1 MSRELTS
8 SELDVVVE
16 MEFQRNNK
24 FGFFASQFQWEIF
37 ICTETV
43 GWWRLHFWLI
53 FLRFYDQ
60 TIRGASLNFI
70 FQNPRW
76 PCAVVFVKFHDETL
90 FFFFFENRLLQCPFD
105 GLFFF
110 SSLVFIAKKLSSA
123 SYRFEW
129 MSVAQKKNR
138 LEQLTNKFAKWA
150 SCLLFFSPFLGSGYN
165 ELFGVVCASVCVW
178 LCKTVSFYVSLSIT
192 KCS

>member
-90 FFFFFENRLLQCPFD
+90 FFVFRKPIVAMSVRWIIF
-105 GLFFF
+105 LFFSCVYREKTF
-110 SSLVFIAKKLSSA
+110 KRKLSIWVNERCA
-123 SYRFEW
+123 
-129 MSVAQKKNR
+129 KKNR